1 LWDRTS
7 VVIFR
12 NPAYDRTQIN
22 LALEAAIHIGLT
34 ILLATACLLILRP
47 FLLLLLWGI
56 IIAVA
61 IYPAFQKLQRLFGE
75 REVLAAVVIT
85 VLLLAFLIVPVF
97 FLTQAVFES
106 VQTLTSHLKNG
117 TLNIPP
123 PPVQVDSWPI
133 IGAPLNSL
141 WSEAS
146 RDLNEMAR
154 SYAPEIKAAVPK
166 LLSASAGIGLTML
179 QFLFSIVV
187 AGVLLANARAG
198 YEVSHSFCN
207 RFFGDKGPEF
217 QQLIG
222 ATIRSVTSGIVGV
235 SLLQALLADIG
246 FHVAGLPGAG
256 LWAVVFLIASVL
268 QAGFVILT
276 PAVAYMFAISTV
288 AKALIFLAWC
298 VMVGLVDSVLKP
310 IMMGRGVAVPLV
322 VVFLGALGGFAA
334 WGFIGM
340 FLGAIVLSVGYKL
353 FRTWLDQTPTVQE
366 T

>member
-1 LWDRTS
+1 
-7 VVIFR
+7 VIFC
-12 NPAYDRTQIN
+12 NPAYDRTKLN

-47 FLLLLLWGI
+47 FLPLLLWGI

-61 IYPAFQKLQRLFGE
+61 VYPVFQRLQRLFGG
-75 REVLAAVVIT
+75 REVLAALVVT
-85 VLLLAFLIVPVF
+85 VLLLAFLVVPVF
-97 FLTQAVFES
+97 FLAQALFES
-106 VQTLTSHLKNG
+106 VQTLAAHVKEG

-123 PPVQVDSWPI
+123 PPAQVESWPI
-133 IGAPLNSL
+133 VGAPLNSL
-141 WSEAS
+141 WNQAS
-146 RDLNEMAR
+146 RDLSEMAR
-154 SYAPEIKAAVPK
+154 SYAPQIKAAFST
-166 LLSASAGIGLTML
+166 LLSASAGIGLTLL
-179 QFLFSIVV
+179 QFLLSIVV

-198 YEVSHSFCN
+198 YDVAHSLCS
-207 RFFGDKGPEF
+207 RFFGDKGPEI

-222 ATIRSVTSGIVGV
+222 ATIRSVTSGIIGV
-235 SLLQALLADIG
+235 SLLQALLADLG

-276 PAVAYMFAISTV
+276 PAVAYMFLASTV

-298 VMVGLVDSVLKP
+298 VIVGLVDSVLKP

-334 WGFIGM
+334 WGFIGL

-353 FRTWLDQTPTVQE
+353 FRTWLDSNPTVQE